1 MNALETLKSGL
12 GTITEVLLLLIALAS
27 CSRYCSVPDV
37 AFITFDVV
45 NNLVGVI
52 RGVGESGV
60 YGLVRSRDYRVDFH
74 RRTVGRREPPPVAEG
89 ELPEPPAPAEGETHA

>member
-12 GTITEVLLLLIALAS
+12 GTITEVLLLLIGIGIVLQILFG
-27 CSRYCSVPDV
+27 PDV

-60 YGLVRSRDYRVDFH
+60 YGLVALAIIVWIFH

-89 ELPEPPAPAEGETHA
+89 ELPEPPAPAEGESNA